1 MARRGRQRFVEVL
14 THVGVKRDHL
24 VNGHGGLLDDR
35 LAAGDG
41 DGGPGHIARLV
52 GSEHYIGRREFL
64 GLRRSP
70 ERRVLAELLHLVWR
84 HGGRNERGPD
94 RPGSSEE
101 RRVGKGCVST
111 VRSRW

>member
-1 MARRGRQRFVEVL
+1 MRISDWSSDVCSSDL
-14 THVGVKRDHL
+14 
-24 VNGHGGLLDDR
+24 
-35 LAAGDG
+35 G

-84 HGGRNERGPD
+84 QDGRNERGPD
-94 RPGSSEE
+94 RPGCNAVHTDFLLAEQLRQPAGE
-101 RRVGKGCVST
+101 VLDRAL
-111 VRSRW
+111 VRGRGT